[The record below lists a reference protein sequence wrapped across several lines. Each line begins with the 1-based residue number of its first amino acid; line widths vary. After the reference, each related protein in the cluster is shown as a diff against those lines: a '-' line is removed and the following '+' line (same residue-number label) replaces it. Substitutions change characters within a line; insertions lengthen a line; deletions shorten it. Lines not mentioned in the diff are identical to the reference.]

1 MKTKGVKKCVKKQC
15 LTHQDYV
22 DAVKLK
28 KKKHDVYKQYLDH
41 MSIVCLFKMKIK

>member
-28 KKKHDVYKQYLDH
+28 KKNT
-41 MSIVCLFKMKIK
+41 MCTNSI